1 MRFDCIL
8 SSSAFIY
15 FFFLGFLNNAAY
27 FKYAFGASSVIEV
40 MGLAMFEALL
50 FALPLTIVKHT
61 YFRRILVVCIAAFYN
76 IMLLIDYFLLLYF
89 NKVFDSITMEL
100 VLEANEEVTQD
111 FFSTYF
117 SFDTIGLVVGI
128 IAYNVFCFWISRKMI
143 CVKTW
148 QRICTISML
157 LTIAIPIWGGATH
170 KGTMMITQFCAPCRY
185 YMGVTFYGSSELGGM
200 GGAMEKSRQV
210 KVERLTDERINVVV
224 VVGESYSKY
233 RCALY
238 GYERNT
244 APYLLKRRDDGELV
258 VYLDCVA
265 RYDATN
271 QNMINIYSFSQ
282 GVEDHGEYPLFPAC
296 FKNAGFYCA
305 LYDNQFIAQGNMVYN
320 NPGVSDVLWDY
331 RNPERMGDDMKLVNL
346 VNIPN
351 NKATLTVIHL
361 DGQHYKYKNRY
372 PEKFQRF
379 TARDI
384 TGEHS
389 KAQKEIIANYDN
401 ATLYNDYVMEQ
412 IIRKYEKSNSVILYF
427 SDHGEEVYE
436 LGDFMGHGTAA
447 TTSDMKYQ
455 LEVPF
460 FIWTSRLYR
469 ELHPN
474 KIVQMEKASHYR
486 ITTSDVSHVLM
497 DIADIRVDC
506 YDAKRSFMSSSY
518 DTLRHRLVLK
528 DMMDYDGK

>member
-1 MRFDCIL
+1 MKTYL
-8 SSSAFIY
+8 KSSVFVY
-15 FFFLGFLNNAAY
+15 FTLLGFAVNAVY
-27 FKYAFGASSVIEV
+27 FKYAFSVCYIVEV
-40 MGLAMFEALL
+40 VGLAMMQALL
-50 FALPLTIVKHT
+50 FAAPIVQIKQTSLKRIGFVSIVGLYNVMILT
-61 YFRRILVVCIAAFYN
+61 
-76 IMLLIDYFLLLYF
+76 DYFLMLYF

-100 VLEANEEVTQD
+100 MLEANEEVTQD

-117 SFDTIGLVVGI
+117 NLQTIFLVVGI
-128 IAYNVFCFWISRKMI
+128 VIYNVVCFWVSRKINLTKLWRCI
-143 CVKTW
+143 CA
-148 QRICTISML
+148 ICML
-157 LTIAIPIWGGATH
+157 LTILIPIGGIVMH

-210 KVERLTDERINVVV
+210 KVERQTDEPINVVV

-233 RCALY
+233 RCSLY
-238 GYERNT
+238 GYERTT
-244 APYLLKRRDDGELV
+244 APNLQKRRDNGELI
-258 VYLDCVA
+258 VYSDCVA

-296 FKNAGFYCA
+296 FKNAGFYCS

-346 VNIPN
+346 VNLPKD
-351 NKATLTVIHL
+351 KATLTVIHL

-372 PEKFQRF
+372 PERFQRF
-379 TARDI
+379 SARDI

-389 KAQKEIIANYDN
+389 KVQKEIIANYDN

-460 FIWTSRLYR
+460 FIWTSRLYQ
-469 ELHPN
+469 EIHPD
-474 KIVQMEKASHYR
+474 KIVQMKKASHYR

-528 DMMDYDGK
+528 DMMDYDEK